1 MIHFPSL
8 DQSQDPLVLLNDE
21 FQKYSSDK
29 EKFVNLLTHQ
39 GKKRDKLTRSNTE
52 MSDTIAQL
60 RA

>member
-1 MIHFPSL
+1 M
-8 DQSQDPLVLLNDE
+8 LLNDE